1 MDGIWENNEEYNPD
15 KERKVLIVFD
25 DMIADMHSNQ
35 KPNPVVIELFVRD
48 KKTKHF
54 SCFYHKNL
62 IFCTK
67 KYQTKVCILI

>member
-48 KKTKHF
+48 KKKLNISLAFIIKT
-54 SCFYHKNL
+54 
-62 IFCTK
+62 
-67 KYQTKVCILI
+67 